1 MQTVAQGGQHS
12 SLWSML
18 RQSTRR
24 FWTELAMTFADKVLH
39 ANTAIHLMQKE
50 LVLII
55 PLPLRDLERSRGNKA
70 Y

>member
-1 MQTVAQGGQHS
+1 
-12 SLWSML
+12 
-18 RQSTRR
+18 
-24 FWTELAMTFADKVLH
+24 MTFADKVLH
-39 ANTAIHLMQKE
+39 ANTAIHLMQKD